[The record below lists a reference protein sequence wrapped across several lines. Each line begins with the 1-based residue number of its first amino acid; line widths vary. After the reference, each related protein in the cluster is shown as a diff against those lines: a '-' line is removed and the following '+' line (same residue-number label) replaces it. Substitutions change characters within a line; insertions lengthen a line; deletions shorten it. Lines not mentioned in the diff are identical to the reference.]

1 MQNNKVIAGRGGGG
15 GVCGSLG
22 TRPSI
27 RKRGSGT
34 FICVLHGWPTVPVM

>member
-1 MQNNKVIAGRGGGG
+1 MQNNKVIVGR

-27 RKRGSGT
+27 HERGSGT
-34 FICVLHGWPTVPVM
+34 FICVPHGWPTMPVM